1 MLHRLELLSLAPRLA
16 WAARPIGWGPTRNA
30 WVPDLPGA
38 RRISLP
44 GRGELSIRYV
54 DGPPGT
60 VPVLLLHGVT
70 WSGDINYHALI
81 RELAEHHPVITM
93 DHRGHGFGL
102 PVTGRYEMA
111 DLADDAVAVLDAL
124 GIPVAIVAGFS
135 LGALTSL
142 HVGLRHPHRVHALVL
157 SAGALVLRD
166 WFVDRAVMR
175 LAVDGV
181 GVLSHGRV
189 GTSIPIRYFGLTRHT
204 EEEFRPVWPWMRGEM
219 LRNRPRDIAHALAA
233 ARRHDVRK
241 QAAALRTVPSVVL
254 AHDRDTLIPARLQHA
269 MAEAIGADTI
279 HFDADHDAPV
289 ARPSAYRDAML
300 VAIARAD
307 AIGGTQTV
315 RPNIAGAR

>member
-1 MLHRLELLSLAPRLA
+1 MLHRLELLSLAPRIA
-16 WAARPIGWGPTRNA
+16 WAARPIGWGHGSTWA
-30 WVPDLPGA
+30 PDLPGA
-38 RRISLP
+38 RRITLP

-54 DGPPGT
+54 EGPPGA

-81 RELAEHHPVITM
+81 RELSERHPVITM

-102 PVTGRYEMA
+102 PVTGRYEME

-124 GIPVAIVAGFS
+124 DIPVAIVGGFS

-142 HVGLRHPHRVHALVL
+142 HIGLRHPERVHALVL

-189 GTSIPIRYFGLTRHT
+189 GTSIPIRYFGLTRHA
-204 EEEFRPVWPWMRGEM
+204 EAEFRSVWPWMRGEM
-219 LRNRPRDIAHALAA
+219 LRNRPRNIALALAA
-233 ARRHDVRK
+233 ARRHDIRSR
-241 QAAALRTVPSVVL
+241 ALALREVPSVVV
-254 AHDRDTLIPARLQHA
+254 AFERDTLIPTRLQHA
-269 MAEAIGADTI
+269 MARTIGAHTVS
-279 HFDADHDAPV
+279 FDADHDAPV

-300 VAIARAD
+300 TAIGRAD
-307 AIGGTQTV
+307 AMGRT
-315 RPNIAGAR
+315 ARRQAV